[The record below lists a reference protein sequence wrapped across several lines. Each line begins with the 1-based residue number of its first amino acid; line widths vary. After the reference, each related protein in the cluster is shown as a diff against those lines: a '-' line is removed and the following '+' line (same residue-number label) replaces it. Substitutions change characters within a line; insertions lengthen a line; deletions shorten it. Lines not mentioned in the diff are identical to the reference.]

1 MRIFFAAALILAL
14 LVTVFTVQNNQSI
27 PISFL
32 LWSIQGSLAL
42 VLMTTLVFGILIGIL
57 MMAPGSIRNR
67 LQVSSLQRTVRE
79 LEQDKSTSAV
89 AVSLESDQTEEA
101 EHPSSENR

>member
-1 MRIFFAAALILAL
+1 MRIFFAVALILAL

-42 VLMTTLVFGILIGIL
+42 VLMTTLVFGILIGL
-57 MMAPGSIRNR
+57 LLMAPGSIRNR

-101 EHPSSENR
+101 EHPSTETR

>member
-1 MRIFFAAALILAL
+1 MRIFFAVALILAL

-42 VLMTTLVFGILIGIL
+42 VLMTTLVFGILIGL
-57 MMAPGSIRNR
+57 LLMAPGSIRNR

>member
-1 MRIFFAAALILAL
+1 MRIFFAVALILAL

-42 VLMTTLVFGILIGIL
+42 VLMTTLVFGILIGL
-57 MMAPGSIRNR
+57 LLMAPGTIRNR

-89 AVSLESDQTEEA
+89 AASLESDQTEEA
-101 EHPSSENR
+101 EHPFPDIR

>member
-42 VLMTTLVFGILIGIL
+42 VLMTTLVFGILIGL
-57 MMAPGSIRNR
+57 LLMAPGSIRNR

-101 EHPSSENR
+101 EHPSTETR

>member
-1 MRIFFAAALILAL
+1 ILAL

-42 VLMTTLVFGILIGIL
+42 VLMTTLVFGILIGL
-57 MMAPGSIRNR
+57 LLMAPGSIRNR

-101 EHPSSENR
+101 EHPSTETR

>member
-1 MRIFFAAALILAL
+1 MRIFFAVALILAL

>member
-1 MRIFFAAALILAL
+1 MRIFFAVALILAL

-42 VLMTTLVFGILIGIL
+42 VLMTTLVFGILIGL
-57 MMAPGSIRNR
+57 LLMAPGSIRNR

-79 LEQDKSTSAV
+79 LEQDKSTTAV
-89 AVSLESDQTEEA
+89 AASLESDQTEEA
-101 EHPSSENR
+101 EHPSPENK

>member
-1 MRIFFAAALILAL
+1 
-14 LVTVFTVQNNQSI
+14 
-27 PISFL
+27 
-32 LWSIQGSLAL
+32 
-42 VLMTTLVFGILIGIL
+42 MTTLVFGILIGIL
-57 MMAPGSIRNR
+57 LMAPGSIRNR

>member
-57 MMAPGSIRNR
+57 LMAPGSIRNR

>member
-42 VLMTTLVFGILIGIL
+42 VLMTTLVFGILIGL
-57 MMAPGSIRNR
+57 LLMAPGSIRNR

>member
-1 MRIFFAAALILAL
+1 VRIFFAAALILAL

>member
-1 MRIFFAAALILAL
+1 MRIFFAFALILAL

-42 VLMTTLVFGILIGIL
+42 VLMTTLVFGILIGL
-57 MMAPGSIRNR
+57 LLMAPGSIRNR

-89 AVSLESDQTEEA
+89 AASLESDQTEEA
-101 EHPSSENR
+101 EHHSPDIR

>member
-1 MRIFFAAALILAL
+1 MRIFFAVALILAL

-42 VLMTTLVFGILIGIL
+42 VLMTTLVFGILIGL
-57 MMAPGSIRNR
+57 LLMAPGSIRNR
-67 LQVSSLQRTVRE
+67 LHVGSLQRTVRE
-79 LEQDKSTSAV
+79 LEQDKSTTAV
-89 AVSLESDQTEEA
+89 AASLESDQTEEA
-101 EHPSSENR
+101 EHPSPENK

>member
-42 VLMTTLVFGILIGIL
+42 VLMTTLVFGNLIGL
-57 MMAPGSIRNR
+57 LLMAPGSIRNR